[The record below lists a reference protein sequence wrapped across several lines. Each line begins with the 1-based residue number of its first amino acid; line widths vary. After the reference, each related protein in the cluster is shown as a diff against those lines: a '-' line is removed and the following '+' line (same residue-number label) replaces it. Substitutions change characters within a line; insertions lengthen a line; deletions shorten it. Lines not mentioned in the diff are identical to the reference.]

1 MALGRHDSQQRKPRC
16 REILGPSSRGIMS
29 SGNDWNKRNRDKATA
44 ATRRWRERNP
54 GWQQRER
61 ETAWK
66 RLYGLAPADFYA
78 LKREQGAQ
86 CAICEDENGGKELDV
101 DHDHATGRVRGLL
114 CRRCNGMWYV
124 HRTIAEWLRV
134 GM

>member
-1 MALGRHDSQQRKPRC
+1 
-16 REILGPSSRGIMS
+16 MS

-114 CRRCNGMWYV
+114 CRRCNIVLGMVDRVSIEKVVGYLA
-124 HRTIAEWLRV
+124 HPPAERFLDLAREE
-134 GM
+134 